1 MHAAGVVEQS
11 GVAAEAEAVE
21 AGQDRDQ
28 QRAQACE
35 ESFHGVLLGIKR
47 LVEHPLY
54 PSARLSGSVGLWA
67 QPTLSARLG
76 LLLNVAFLA
85 CELAWDGGKC
95 LMAGLRALAKCL

>member
-21 AGQDRDQ
+21 AGQDREQ

-35 ESFHGVLLGIKR
+35 ESFHGVLLGIKP

-76 LLLNVAFLA
+76 QTRKSFSADTMFEGQLLAIFIHGPKGEDL
-85 CELAWDGGKC
+85 
-95 LMAGLRALAKCL
+95 